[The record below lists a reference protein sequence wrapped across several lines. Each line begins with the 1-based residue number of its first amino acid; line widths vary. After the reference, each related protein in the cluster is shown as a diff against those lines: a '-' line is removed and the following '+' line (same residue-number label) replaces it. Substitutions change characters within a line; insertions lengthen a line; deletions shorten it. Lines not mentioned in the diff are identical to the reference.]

1 MTSFSAIGLTAFAA
15 AAITV
20 PAFAEDAPATA
31 TAIQVANSGKMAIIA
46 VYASPP
52 GRADW
57 GDDMIGKG
65 PLKGGQTRKMPVK
78 AKPEACKVDV
88 MAMLD
93 SGVTRTQKDVDLCA
107 AAPNVGF

>member
-1 MTSFSAIGLTAFAA
+1 MTSSQAIGLAALAA
-15 AAITV
+15 AAIAL
-20 PAFAEDAPATA
+20 PALAEDTPA

-57 GDDMIGKG
+57 GDDMVGKG

-88 MAMLD
+88 MVMLD

-107 AAPNVGF
+107 PAPNVGF